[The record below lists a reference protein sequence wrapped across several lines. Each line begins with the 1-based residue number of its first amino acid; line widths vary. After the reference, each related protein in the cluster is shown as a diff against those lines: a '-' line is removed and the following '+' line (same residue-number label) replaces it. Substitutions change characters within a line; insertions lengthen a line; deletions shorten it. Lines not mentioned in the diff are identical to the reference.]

1 MVKKRYDADDAGRF
15 GFDET
20 KNYLTDAAA
29 KLVPNALARR
39 AVAVRVSTDAESYR
53 VGDTVRIQV
62 EFKNRLPVPVRVPTP
77 RQRRWGWE
85 VDGIL
90 EATDERRHVSD
101 APATFQFRAGE
112 RKRFAVEWNGHFRR
126 SAAADG
132 MDVSRP
138 ASPGDHRITAFL
150 ATTVNGE
157 RPEDSTTVRI
167 V

>member
-1 MVKKRYDADDAGRF
+1 MVKKRYDADEAGRL

-20 KNYLTDAAA
+20 KNYLSDAVA

-39 AVAVRVSTDAESYR
+39 AVDVRVSTDAESYR
-53 VGDTVRIQV
+53 VGDAVRIQV
-62 EFKNRLPVPVRVPTP
+62 DFKNRLPVPVRVPTP

-85 VDGIL
+85 VDGVL
-90 EATDERRHVSD
+90 EATDERRHVSA
-101 APATFQFRAGE
+101 APATFPFRAGE

-126 SAAADG
+126 TDEG
-132 MDVSRP
+132 GLDVSRP
-138 ASPGDHRITAFL
+138 ASPGDHRITAYL

-157 RPEDSTTVRI
+157 RPEDSTTIRI